1 MRVSTSSTYLVTAQS
16 LGSALER
23 VQKQQSAVGTM
34 KAITAWSDDAPAASS
49 AERYRAEE
57 SDWTSFQ
64 RSGADAKSWLTAA
77 DGALQSM
84 SGIMA
89 RVKELGVSAAS
100 GALTGSSRTAIA
112 DELDQ
117 LRAELKDLGNTQ
129 HLGQSLFGGF
139 GAQALSTDTAGAVVA
154 AGDDGAVR
162 RQVSPT
168 ITLTVNV
175 GAKALLG
182 FSAGAGRDVFSQL
195 TSLSQ
200 AVRAGDATGIAA
212 AQTVLG
218 DRHADVLKGLAT
230 VGTTTNRVDAAAA
243 AGSVALEDLATRRSQ
258 LEDVDYADAILK
270 LNQAQAGYTA
280 ALGAASKANLPSL
293 ADFLR

>member
-1 MRVSTSSTYLVTAQS
+1 VRVSTSSTYLVTAQS

-23 VQKQQSAVGTM
+23 VQKQQTAVGTM
-34 KAITAWSDDAPAASS
+34 KAITAWSDDAPAAAS

-64 RSGADAKSWLTAA
+64 RTGADAKSWLSAA

-89 RVKELGVSAAS
+89 RIKELGVSAVS
-100 GALTGSSRTAIA
+100 GALTGSSRSAIA
-112 DELDQ
+112 EEVDQ
-117 LRAELKDLGNTQ
+117 LRTELTDLGNTQ

-139 GAQALSTDTAGAVVA
+139 GAQALTTDSSGAVLST
-154 AGDDGAVR
+154 GDSGAVR

-175 GAKALLG
+175 AAKALLG
-182 FSAGAGRDVFSQL
+182 FDAGAGQDVFSQL
-195 TSLSQ
+195 SALST
-200 AVRAGDATGIAA
+200 AVRSGDTAGIAS

-218 DRHADVLKGLAT
+218 SRHTDILRGLAT
-230 VGTTTNRVDAAAA
+230 VGTTTNRVDAAAT
-243 AGSVALEDLATRRSQ
+243 AGSVALEDLAARRSQ

-270 LNQAQAGYTA
+270 LNQAQAGYSA
-280 ALGAASKANLPSL
+280 ALGAAAKANLPSL